1 MSAPMPETGGVTV
14 YEVVNAR
21 LKRLFVGRT
30 TLPMNALIAHHRA
43 APPAAMKGW
52 SKDDAEYRALE
63 FGLTQGAALE
73 FARGYVASFRRDGWR
88 AIVEEV
94 RI

>member
-1 MSAPMPETGGVTV
+1 MPETGGVTV
-14 YEVVNAR
+14 FEVVNE
-21 LKRLFVGRT
+21 KRKELFVGRT

-52 SKDDAEYRALE
+52 SKDDAAYHALE
-63 FGLTQGAALE
+63 FGLTAPAAIE

-88 AIVEEV
+88 VVTDEKAVL
-94 RI
+94 